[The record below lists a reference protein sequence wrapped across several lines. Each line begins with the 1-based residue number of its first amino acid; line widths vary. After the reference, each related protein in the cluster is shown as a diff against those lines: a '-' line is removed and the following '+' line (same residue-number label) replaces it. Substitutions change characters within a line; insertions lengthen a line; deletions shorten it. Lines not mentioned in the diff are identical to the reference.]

1 MTASHTWPFHPFHS
15 PWSIGLSVEAA
26 HHLLLIWP
34 NFSINLSTGS
44 QPPSPSQPPHS
55 WTVAFRPFQPEPV
68 HRLLLHLPPGEAC
81 LVRLVEIQCGC
92 LIGKEGS
99 PGRPWVP
106 FPRIKMFSSFYGLV
120 TTKLTWFGF
129 ISYFFEQVQ
138 GLGTA
143 LKILFSGHELD
154 DGKFNKSSQFHLKRT
169 EIVSLFN
176 AFGR

>member
-1 MTASHTWPFHPFHS
+1 M
-15 PWSIGLSVEAA
+15 
-26 HHLLLIWP
+26 
-34 NFSINLSTGS
+34 
-44 QPPSPSQPPHS
+44 
-55 WTVAFRPFQPEPV
+55 
-68 HRLLLHLPPGEAC
+68 
-81 LVRLVEIQCGC
+81 
-92 LIGKEGS
+92 
-99 PGRPWVP
+99 
-106 FPRIKMFSSFYGLV
+106 

-154 DGKFNKSSQFHLKRT
+154 DGKFNKGSQFHLKRT